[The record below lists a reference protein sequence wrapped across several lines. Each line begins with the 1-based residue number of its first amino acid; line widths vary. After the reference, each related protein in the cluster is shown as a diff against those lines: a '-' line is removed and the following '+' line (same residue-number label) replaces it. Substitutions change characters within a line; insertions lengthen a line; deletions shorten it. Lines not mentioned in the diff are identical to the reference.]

1 MNIIES
7 IKNDKDLHIALIT
20 DTIEDLKNQN
30 KFIKKILVFCIVIIL
45 NLIIGIV
52 GLSVYHNE
60 RLISLIEN
68 TEFETITENFIETD
82 NNSSNYG
89 DINIS
94 KE

>member
-45 NLIIGIV
+45 NLIVGIV

-60 RLISLIEN
+60 ILMNFLNESLICSE
-68 TEFETITENFIETD
+68 IYIDTD
-82 NNSSNYG
+82 NNSTNNGS
-89 DINIS
+89 IS
-94 KE
+94 VKE

>member
-60 RLISLIEN
+60 RLMDFLNESSICSEIY
-68 TEFETITENFIETD
+68 IDTD
-82 NNSSNYG
+82 NNSTNNGS
-89 DINIS
+89 IS
-94 KE
+94 VKE

>member
-45 NLIIGIV
+45 NLIVGIV

-60 RLISLIEN
+60 RLMDFLNEYSIFSEIYIDTN
-68 TEFETITENFIETD
+68 
-82 NNSSNYG
+82 NNSTNNGS
-89 DINIS
+89 IS
-94 KE
+94 VKE

>member
-45 NLIIGIV
+45 NLIVGIV

-60 RLISLIEN
+60 RLMNFLNESLICSE
-68 TEFETITENFIETD
+68 IYIDTD
-82 NNSSNYG
+82 NNSTNNGS
-89 DINIS
+89 IS
-94 KE
+94 VKE